1 MDKNI
6 LIFDT
11 LLAITEWIE
20 CYIIELLS
28 CCLLVVIMRK
38 EPQGP
43 PKQMYLQVKDLLFC
57 SGLID
62 LLFRSK
68 FMSQIVKFGNIFTFS
83 YGCHCNYLVIDFFRL
98 CLCI

>member
-20 CYIIELLS
+20 CDIIELLS

-38 EPQGP
+38 EPQGQDYLFCCP
-43 PKQMYLQVKDLLFC
+43 PKQMYVQVKDLLFAQ
-57 SGLID
+57 D
-62 LLFRSK
+62 
-68 FMSQIVKFGNIFTFS
+68 
-83 YGCHCNYLVIDFFRL
+83 
-98 CLCI
+98 